1 MTKSTDIAANRRQLL
16 QMAGAGLSLASLAT
30 LQKAMATPANNKT
43 GTIKDVEHI
52 VIFMQ
57 ENRAFDHYFGAFPGV
72 RGQGD
77 PRPLRLRNG
86 HSVWRQP
93 SDQHPDGYVM
103 PYWADSKTANAY
115 VVDGADQ
122 GHDAATIIVN
132 GGHYDQWGV
141 SKQLQNRMTHYKASD
156 LPFYHAL
163 AANFTICDAYHCS
176 TLTQTYPNRLHLWTG
191 CNGAGHIGG
200 EPVMSN
206 YGEDETPSA
215 DMAEDRPIK
224 AYEWTTYAE
233 RLEKAGIDWKVY
245 QEYDNFGD
253 NILSVFKPFRPCDKN
268 SSLYK
273 RGRAWVSETKPAPDR
288 TRSDG
293 EQLVEAFRAD
303 VASGKLPQVSWIVT
317 AAALSEHPSHTP
329 ADGEN
334 VCARLIEALTDHPE
348 VFAKTVFIINYDE
361 AGGMYDHMLPPS
373 PPANETQGCSGVSV
387 VGEFKDYGDEPG
399 NPNKGLQP
407 LGLGIRVPAMV
418 ISPWSR
424 GGYVCS
430 EVFDHVSTIKFM
442 EKRFG
447 VMEPNISDW
456 RRAISGDLTSAF
468 DFKTPNADLTKL
480 NLPSTDDYKARLAH
494 AASQPSLKIPEIQTA
509 GGQPTIQRPARA
521 LPYAIN
527 ANARQVKR
535 DLFIDLAN
543 TGSKAAV
550 FTIHDYAPY
559 NLTGPWRYTLDAG
572 QSYTA
577 AHWNHREREVYDLA
591 VHGPN
596 GFYRHFAGR
605 LRDDDKLLAD
615 PVLVVASENAQK
627 GELTLALQ
635 NTSSGPVEV
644 SLASDPRYSQSGRT
658 LTLPVNGVETI
669 RLDLSPSDHWYDLTL
684 KITRNVHWL
693 RRFAGHIETG
703 RASRTDPGIG
713 AMVV

>member
-1 MTKSTDIAANRRQLL
+1 MIKSPDIAANRRQLL
-16 QMAGAGLSLASLAT
+16 QMAGAGLSLATLAT

-43 GTIKDVEHI
+43 GTIRDVEHI

-57 ENRAFDHYFGAFPGV
+57 ENRAFDHYFGTFPGV

-93 SDQHPDGYVM
+93 SDQHPDGFVM

-191 CNGAGHIGG
+191 CNGAGHVGG
-200 EPVMSN
+200 APVMSN

-233 RLEKAGIDWKVY
+233 RLEKAGINWKVY

-273 RGRAWVSETKPAPDR
+273 RGRSWVSETKPAPDR

-293 EQLVEAFRAD
+293 QQLVEAFRAD
-303 VASGKLPQVSWIVT
+303 IAAGKLPQVSWIVT
-317 AAALSEHPSHTP
+317 AAALSEHPSWTP

-334 VCARLIEALTDHPE
+334 VCAKLIEALTEHPE

-361 AGGMYDHMLPPS
+361 AGGLYDHMLPPS
-373 PPANETQGCSGVSV
+373 PPADETQGYSGVSV
-387 VGEFKDYGDEPG
+387 AGEFKDYGNEPG
-399 NPNKGLQP
+399 NPNKRLQP

-494 AASQPSLKIPEIQTA
+494 AAAQPSLKIPEVQMP
-509 GGQPTIQRPARA
+509 GGQPAEQRPARP
-521 LPYAIN
+521 LPYALN
-527 ANARQVKR
+527 ANVRQTGKDV
-535 DLFIDLAN
+535 LIDLTN
-543 TGSKAAV
+543 TGTKAAV

-559 NLTGPWRYTLDAG
+559 NVTGPWRYTLDAG
-572 QSYTA
+572 QSCQAT
-577 AHWNHREREVYDLA
+577 HWNHRGREVYDLV

-615 PVLVVASENAQK
+615 PVLVVASENAQN

-635 NTSSGPVEV
+635 NTSGAAVEV

-658 LTLPVNGVETI
+658 LSLPANGVETV
-669 RLDLSPSDHWYDLTL
+669 RLDLAASDHWYDLTL
-684 KITRNVHWL
+684 KITGNDQWL
-693 RRFAGHIETG
+693 RRYAGHIETG